1 MFGSARINVAGSA
14 GRLADRYKVLGT
26 SNLISSFFGVEYFP
40 MFILDRLVSRS
51 ARSLAVMIG
60 FAQSG
65 SGRGWGEARGR
76 PSIALRAHLLPSPRR
91 TPFQ

>member
-1 MFGSARINVAGSA
+1 
-14 GRLADRYKVLGT
+14 
-26 SNLISSFFGVEYFP
+26 

-76 PSIALRAHLLPSPRR
+76 PSIALRAQLLPLPAVP
-91 TPFQ
+91 PFQ

>member
-1 MFGSARINVAGSA
+1 
-14 GRLADRYKVLGT
+14 
-26 SNLISSFFGVEYFP
+26 

-65 SGRGWGEARGR
+65 SGRGRGEARGR
-76 PSIALRAHLLPSPRR
+76 PATALRVPVPSPRH
-91 TPFQ
+91 TPFP